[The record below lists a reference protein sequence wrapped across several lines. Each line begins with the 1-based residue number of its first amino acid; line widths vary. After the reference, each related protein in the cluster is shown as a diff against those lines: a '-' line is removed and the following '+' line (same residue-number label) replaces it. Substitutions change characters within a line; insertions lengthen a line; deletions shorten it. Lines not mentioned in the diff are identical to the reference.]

1 MLKDMTDFLIRM
13 LVKNPDNTS
22 DPDVRA
28 AYGRA
33 AGGVGA
39 ACNLLLGGGKMLAG
53 VLFQSISVLADG
65 VNNLSDALSSV
76 VTLVCFRMSSRPA
89 DKEHPYGHA
98 RMEYV
103 SGLVVAVLIMM
114 VGFNLATS
122 SLEKIFQPE
131 EAPFSWVTV
140 GVLAASILVKGWMML
155 FNRRIGRKI
164 SSTALEATAMDSRN
178 DVIATAAV
186 LLSVFVSKWTGLTLD
201 GWMGLAIALFI
212 LWSGINLIRET
223 LSPLLGEAPDRDLVV
238 KTMKRLRSYDGVLGI
253 HDLMVHDYGPG
264 RCFASVHVEVDARE
278 DVMVSHDLCD
288 KIERDFAGEGM
299 NLVVHMDPI
308 ITDDAELNALRR
320 EVVGIVAG
328 MKEGITLHDFRIVRG
343 YTHTNVIFDIV
354 IPAECSRSAE
364 SIKAEI
370 AEKVRALDP
379 AAHYYTVIGVDRN
392 YTELV

>member
-76 VTLVCFRMSSRPA
+76 VTLVCFRLSSRPA

-131 EAPFSWVTV
+131 ETPFSWVTV

-223 LSPLLGEAPDRDLVV
+223 LSPLLGEAPDRDLVAR
-238 KTMKRLRSYDGVLGI
+238 TMKRLRSYDGVLGI

-264 RCFASVHVEVDARE
+264 RCFASVHVEVDAKE

-379 AAHYYTVIGVDRN
+379 AAHYYPVIGVDRN

>member
-76 VTLVCFRMSSRPA
+76 VTLVCFRLSSRPA

-131 EAPFSWVTV
+131 ETPFSWVTV

-223 LSPLLGEAPDRDLVV
+223 LSPLLGEAPDRDLVAR
-238 KTMKRLRSYDGVLGI
+238 TMKRLRSYDGVLGI

-264 RCFASVHVEVDARE
+264 RCFASVHVEVDAKE

-379 AAHYYTVIGVDRN
+379 AAHYYAVIGVDRN